1 MSILHSSKKSETISA
16 ESTEI
21 QTIDGQQFEVKVVAE
36 FEVTS
41 PGDVEVL
48 DDEFTEDD
56 HPLVLSDDDTG
67 DDFDED
73 DEDA

>member
-16 ESTEI
+16 EGTQI
-21 QTIDGQQFEVKVVAE
+21 QTIDGQQFEVKIVAE
-36 FEVTS
+36 FEVT
-41 PGDVEVL
+41 PGDDSDNE
-48 DDEFTEDD
+48 EFTEDD
-56 HPLVLSDDDTG
+56 HPIVPDDEFTG